1 MGIASWWSKFL
12 EREQEPRRETASPA
26 DEPVDLDAPAR
37 KVSSKQVNDQLRIHD
52 YRHVTHAMGG
62 PIAVRTFM
70 TEGLEAVNARELR
83 VTFPA
88 DWDADA
94 IGTVHK
100 VLSTL
105 HRLAADGRPAVLGG
119 FTGLEVSGLAGGDL
133 IGLTYARGAVIP
145 GIPKAESALVAIL
158 LHPEELELVQ
168 QGLVTRVLGR
178 LTARARVFPYPPCWE
193 VRATPV
199 FRAADQAASL
209 LEKVPRAS
217 LGDLRV
223 TAIEEPSPEEPSTT
237 VFLSLPPNAPRA
249 FRELWSD
256 ASMQA
261 LALHAFLAP
270 DADAQ
275 ATWMPGMT
283 ERTAN
288 MRGTAPPR
296 RIGYAFLMIA
306 GTAEPD
312 ADFRFIE
319 DGIGLLLPEAALA
332 RLREALISGEALSLP
347 LGGRSRLVL
356 EPRPQAIHDPF
367 TGGRLQAEEGWESYK
382 PDAPRS
388 RTGPV
393 EIEQVILLL
402 PESELGAR
410 IDLPAFAAFIE
421 SIEQLVARLAGLHPV
436 EAPLEIAIRVTLAP
450 EERPQAQL
458 AARGATR
465 EQVAQL
471 ALIAPL
477 LQALEELAPVPVRG
491 EVPFQ
496 IRATIHPPPRG
507 N

>member
-1 MGIASWWSKFL
+1 VGIASWWSKL
-12 EREQEPRRETASPA
+12 LGREQEQREPQTAPPI

-37 KVSSKQVNDQLRIHD
+37 RVSSKQVNGQLWIHE
-52 YRHVTHAMGG
+52 YRHATHAMGG
-62 PIAVRTFM
+62 PITVRTFM

-83 VTFPA
+83 ATVPA
-88 DWDADA
+88 DWDEGA
-94 IGTVHK
+94 IEMVHE

-119 FTGLEVSGLAGGDL
+119 FTGFEISGLAGGER
-133 IGLTYARGAVIP
+133 ISLTYARGAVIP

-193 VRATPV
+193 VRTTPV

-223 TAIEEPSPEEPSTT
+223 TAIEETSPEGPSTT

-256 ASMQA
+256 ASMQV
-261 LALHAFLAP
+261 LTLHAFLAP

-306 GTAEPD
+306 GTDEPD
-312 ADFRFIE
+312 ADVRFIE

-332 RLREALISGEALSLP
+332 RLREALISGEELSLP

-356 EPRPQAIHDPF
+356 EPRPQAIHDPQ
-367 TGGRLQAEEGWESYK
+367 TRA
-382 PDAPRS
+382 
-388 RTGPV
+388 T
-393 EIEQVILLL
+393 
-402 PESELGAR
+402 
-410 IDLPAFAAFIE
+410 DLP
-421 SIEQLVARLAGLHPV
+421 P
-436 EAPLEIAIRVTLAP
+436 
-450 EERPQAQL
+450 PQ
-458 AARGATR
+458 
-465 EQVAQL
+465 
-471 ALIAPL
+471 
-477 LQALEELAPVPVRG
+477 
-491 EVPFQ
+491 
-496 IRATIHPPPRG
+496 G